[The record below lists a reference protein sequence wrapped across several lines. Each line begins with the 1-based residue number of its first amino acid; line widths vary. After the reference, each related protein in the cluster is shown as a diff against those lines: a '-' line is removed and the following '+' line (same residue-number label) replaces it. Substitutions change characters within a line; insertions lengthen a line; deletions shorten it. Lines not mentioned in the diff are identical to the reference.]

1 MNNLQVTIKNN
12 QTNNWES
19 PIKKSL
25 KQPDTLTS
33 FDQILQMFQVNVNE
47 DGQDSLLTV
56 ESSTEETGVI
66 PSEEKEEEVAALLAG
81 LLGLFKELQNVLT
94 ASASGENAQG
104 DPSDST
110 NSGVMQLAGKIEAV
124 KGQLDLSSIQ
134 EIYEIPGIRDLLQ
147 KAVSLLESGPA
158 ANTGVLTELA
168 EAIEPLIAGL
178 QARQDKLVKDAQD
191 SRKPSISEPQSPEY
205 KPTDAKLPLDLD
217 KNQLFLSAS
226 SGATKPLQIKEEGIQ
241 GTANPSLFPS
251 GAINVQSN
259 GSWSEPTAP
268 PKTVHV
274 QSFVPEATRILGQ
287 ITANVNGLPDKTV
300 ARFLLSPEHLGK
312 VQIQVMLQ
320 DGQVTAEII
329 TETLAARDV
338 LEGQL
343 SSLKQAL
350 QQQGIVVNKVDVVQQ
365 PVLASDSTAQGFSFT
380 QGGFNSP
387 QEQKAFQSQEHPSG
401 KRTKSITLEEADIE
415 KEITS
420 YTYGSNSKRSVSSID
435 FTA

>member
-12 QTNNWES
+12 QTNNWDS

-33 FDQILQMFQVNVNE
+33 FDQILQMLQVNVNE

-56 ESSTEETGVI
+56 ESSTEETGAI
-66 PSEEKEEEVAALLAG
+66 PSEEKEEVTALLAG

-94 ASASGENAQG
+94 ASASGEIAQG
-104 DPSDST
+104 ELADSAHP
-110 NSGVMQLAGKIEAV
+110 GAMQLAGKIEAV
-124 KGQLDLSSIQ
+124 KGQLDLSSRQ

-147 KAVSLLESGPA
+147 KAVSFLESEQA
-158 ANTGVLTELA
+158 QSGVLTELV
-168 EAIEPLIAGL
+168 EALEPLIANL

-191 SRKPSISEPQSPEY
+191 SRKPSIPEPQSPEY

-217 KNQLFLSAS
+217 KNQLLFAPS
-226 SGATKPLQIKEEGIQ
+226 SGLSKPTQTKEEGNQI
-241 GTANPSLFPS
+241 TANPSLYPS
-251 GAINVQSN
+251 GAVSAQND
-259 GSWSEPTAP
+259 GSWSEPTPP
-268 PKTVHV
+268 PKSVPV

-287 ITANVNGLPDKTV
+287 ITVNANGLPDKTV
-300 ARFLLSPEHLGK
+300 AKFLLSPEHLGK

-365 PVLASDSTAQGFSFT
+365 PVPAADSTAQGFSFS

-387 QEQKAFQSQEHPSG
+387 QEQKAFQSQEQAST
-401 KRTKSITLEEADIE
+401 KRTKSIKLEEADIE
-415 KEITS
+415 KEMTS